1 MNKETYRSLLP
12 LVNDKDMMDK
22 LQEYA
27 KSRISYF
34 HHILELQKEPNR
46 ILEIQGAIAELRR
59 INTLREEVIKGS
71 E

>member
-1 MNKETYRSLLP
+1 MNKETYRSLLL

-22 LQEYA
+22 LKEYA
-27 KSRISYF
+27 QSRIIYF
-34 HHILELQKEPNR
+34 HHLLELQKDTDR